1 MSKRTGK
8 KREAP
13 ISYRPPAEL
22 REEFA
27 ARVEK
32 SGLST
37 CAFLTKAMFD
47 QAASRQSRRPAAE
60 ERQLARLLAQTA
72 SLRAQL
78 DEIRAAQPE
87 QTAEMMAQALE
98 ELMLIRAA
106 LLKAMGRQP

>member
-1 MSKRTGK
+1 MEKKTRK

-27 ARVEK
+27 LRVEK

-37 CAFLTKAMFD
+37 NAFISKCCLDVDPPRT
-47 QAASRQSRRPAAE
+47 SRRPALE
-60 ERQLARLLAQTA
+60 EKLLCKLLAQ
-72 SLRAQL
+72 
-78 DEIRAAQPE
+78 AAQISSQLHEIQLANGGENTLLLE
-87 QTAEMMAQALE
+87 QAAA